1 MESPATSPPDNI
13 LRVIRFID
21 DLMMKGDSSL
31 EPPLTARSTSGALA
45 PAFASGA
52 RRFPETVLHLQPA
65 QNTNGHPITA
75 GRP

>member
-1 MESPATSPPDNI
+1 
-13 LRVIRFID
+13 
-21 DLMMKGDSSL
+21 MMKGDSSL

-52 RRFPETVLHLQPA
+52 RRVPETVLHLQPA